1 MTQIKQIIIIM
12 KLKDIGMN
20 AMKHVKLAILM
31 DLKIGKDVQNVNQ
44 DIIFLILIKI
54 IHMVIAI

>member
-1 MTQIKQIIIIM
+1 M

-31 DLKIGKDVQNVNQ
+31 GQKIDRDAQHAKK
-44 DIIFLILIKI
+44 DIIFIILMKAFY
-54 IHMVIAI
+54 MEIAI

>member
-1 MTQIKQIIIIM
+1 MIQIKQISIIM
-12 KLKDIGMN
+12 TLKDIGMN
-20 AMKHVKLAILM
+20 AMKHVKLVILM